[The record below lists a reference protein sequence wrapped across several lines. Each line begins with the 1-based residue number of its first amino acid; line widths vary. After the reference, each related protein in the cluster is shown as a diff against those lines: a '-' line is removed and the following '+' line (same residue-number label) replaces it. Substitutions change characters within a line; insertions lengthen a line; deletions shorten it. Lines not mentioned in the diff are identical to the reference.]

1 MGNRTKNQL
10 LMKKSAIFSLL
21 FLLQLGFAQ
30 TNTGGIKGLVR
41 DTENKAVPGANII
54 LLRAP
59 DSVFV
64 KAAITDE
71 KGSFEMDNLAFGH
84 YALKAESIGYMK
96 FRSPDFSLDA
106 QNTSQNMGE
115 IVLSLKPDQLRE
127 VVVTAAPKPFV
138 ERKLDK
144 LVVNVENSIV
154 AAGSSILEV
163 LERSPGVVVNQDSG
177 INLKGKS
184 GVIIMIDGKPTPL
197 SGADLITY
205 LKGIP
210 AANIQHLEIIT
221 NPSARYDAAGNAGII
236 NIRYKK
242 DQRQGF
248 NGSVAL
254 NYGQGIYPKP
264 SGNVNLNY
272 RSKKW
277 NFFASHSHAEPMNL
291 TRFNINRKFF
301 DDNGNTTSVFD
312 QKTYTKQPIKSDNS
326 RFGADFYAGEKTI
339 IGAMFTTNWNR
350 NERNGSTASVITN
363 PDGSLAF
370 TTDNTILLNEKRFN
384 GFGNLNFKHTFAKD
398 REIAVDFDYG
408 SFDAN
413 TLQDI
418 HNINRDASGQITSNE
433 LLFTDQ
439 KGTITVK
446 SVKADYMH
454 PFSKAAKLE
463 GGFKCS
469 WVESDNDA
477 QFFGPPGFAGST
489 NHFVYQENINAL
501 YGSFSREFAKWDL
514 QLGLR
519 MEQTQTEGRQLA
531 TGEEFSR
538 DYVNFFPNILINRKF
553 SENNALSL
561 SYAKRIDR
569 PSYRQ
574 LNPALI
580 YVDPYTYVVG
590 DPQLNPVMTDVAELN
605 HTFKGQYI
613 TTLSYTKSKESITDI
628 FVQDDATQI
637 SYQIP
642 ANIQDF
648 EQANLGVY
656 IPLKF
661 RKIVNSTLSGS
672 VYWNKYASPLQ
683 GGNLQNE
690 FISWDARL
698 DNSFALGKGWTAELN
713 GFYQSRNVWGLFIIR
728 SLGQVSSGVQKVSAD
743 KKSTFKFS
751 VSDIFL
757 TNRIAVIVQ
766 YQNQDFITSRT
777 WDARVAT
784 LSYTYRFGK
793 STVTRARQRN
803 TGVEDEKRRAG

>member
-1 MGNRTKNQL
+1 
-10 LMKKSAIFSLL
+10 MKPITTFLFVFSFYCCLS
-21 FLLQLGFAQ
+21 Q
-30 TNTGGIKGLVR
+30 TNPASVKGLIKDSGKKVI
-41 DTENKAVPGANII
+41 PGANII
-54 LLRAP
+54 LLRAT

-64 KAAITDE
+64 KAGITDE
-71 KGSFEMDNLAFGH
+71 SGRFEVENLAFGS
-84 YALKAESIGYMK
+84 YFIKAELLGYDPFK
-96 FRSPDFSLDA
+96 SANFTLNAENP
-106 QNTSQNMGE
+106 SQNFTE
-115 IVLSLKPDQLRE
+115 ISMAEKPDQLKE
-127 VVVTAAPKPFV
+127 VVVTAAPKAFV

-154 AAGSSILEV
+154 SAGSSVLEV
-163 LERSPGVVVNQDSG
+163 LERSPGVVVNQESS

-197 SGADLITY
+197 SGPDLITY

-210 AANIQHLEIIT
+210 AANIQSLEIIT

-236 NIRYKK
+236 NIKYKK

-254 NYGQGIYPKP
+254 NYGQGVYAKP
-264 SGNVNLNY
+264 SGSINGNY

-301 DDNGNTTSVFD
+301 DANGNLESVFD
-312 QKTYTKQPIKSDNS
+312 QKTFTKQPVKSDNS
-326 RFGADFYAGEKTI
+326 RFGADFNISDKTI
-339 IGAMFTTNWNR
+339 VGVLFSTNWNR
-350 NERNGSTASVITN
+350 NERNGSTVSVITN
-363 PDGSLAF
+363 PDGSIDF
-370 TTDNTILLNEKRFN
+370 TTDNTILLDEKRFN
-384 GFGNLNFKHTFAKD
+384 GFGNLNFKHSFNAAG
-398 REIAVDFDYG
+398 REIAVDLDYG
-408 SFDAN
+408 SYDAN

-418 HNINRDASGQITSNE
+418 RNINRDANGQTLTDEMLN
-433 LLFTDQ
+433 TDQ
-439 KGTITVK
+439 KGTITVQ
-446 SVKADYMH
+446 SIKADYVH
-454 PFSKAAKLE
+454 PFSKTAKLE
-463 GGFKCS
+463 LGLKSS

-477 QFFGPPGFAGST
+477 KFFGPPSFAGST
-489 NHFVYQENINAL
+489 NHFIYQENINAL
-501 YGSFSREFAKWDL
+501 YGSFAREFTKWDF
-514 QLGLR
+514 QVGLR
-519 MEQTQTEGRQLA
+519 MEQTMTEGRQLA
-531 TGEEFSR
+531 TAQEFSR
-538 DYVNFFPNILINRKF
+538 DYVNFFPNVVVNRKF
-553 SENNALSL
+553 SENNSASL

-590 DPQLNPVMTDVAELN
+590 DPQLSPVITDVVEFN

-613 TTLSYTKSKESITDI
+613 TTLSYTKSRESITDI
-628 FVQDDATQI
+628 FVQDDVTRI

-648 EQANLGVY
+648 EQMNLGVY
-656 IPLKF
+656 LPFKF
-661 RKIVNSTLSGS
+661 RKVVNSTFSGS
-672 VYWNKYASPLQ
+672 VFWNKYASPLQ
-683 GGNLQNE
+683 GSNLQNE
-690 FISWDARL
+690 FTSWDARL
-698 DNSFALGKGWTAELN
+698 DNSFALGKGWAAELN
-713 GFYQSRNVWGLFIIR
+713 GFYQSRSVWGQFIIR
-728 SLGQVSSGVQKVSAD
+728 SLGQVSTGIQKVSNN

-766 YQNQDFITSRT
+766 YQNQDFITNRT

-793 STVTRARQRN
+793 STVARARQRN
-803 TGVEDEKRRAG
+803 SGVEDEKRRAG